1 MSGDVFMLQNTEY
14 MGCHSVYLSL
24 DVVVSAREL
33 LVLSLVDTDPLY
45 VNAIHTEQMSFWF
58 CFAK

>member
-33 LVLSLVDTDPLY
+33 LVLSLVDTDPR
-45 VNAIHTEQMSFWF
+45 T
-58 CFAK
+58 K